1 MVDIVLKLT
10 KEEVEVSSTPDTIHD
25 CTLFRVHSP
34 ALSKITITDADDVVI
49 GSMTMPAG
57 FVEIMNKRFTDKVSA
72 TAPILCSPVAWK

>member
-10 KEEVEVSSTPDTIHD
+10 QAEIEVGTTPNNVQA
-25 CTLFRVHSP
+25 CTLFRIYSP
-34 ALSKITITDADDVVI
+34 SVSKITLTDENDIFI

-57 FVEIMNKRFTDKVSA
+57 FVEIMTKKFTDKVSA